1 MSSWRSNHGLSGDS
15 GPLRILK
22 GLRVLVTRPAHG
34 HADNWA
40 AALAAAGATALSYPT
55 IEVLPPPSWEPLDE
69 ALRQIGRY
77 DWIIFTSQS
86 TVASAASRLEGG
98 CFSAWGARP
107 RVATVGAETARALKR
122 AGSHVDLVPSDQRQE
137 GLIDAF
143 RDLET
148 GTRLLFL
155 HAVAGR
161 DTLIEALR
169 GRGCKV
175 DVVAAYQTVP
185 RRPLPPA
192 PAFDV
197 ATFASPSALQAFV
210 ASHGTRTLANKTVAV
225 IGPTTAAEAVRHG
238 LQPVI
243 AAEPNI
249 DALISAIA
257 STRTSQGGH

>member
-1 MSSWRSNHGLSGDS
+1 MSDDS

-34 HADNWA
+34 HADKRA
-40 AALAAAGATALSYPT
+40 AALSAAGATALSYPT

-69 ALRQIGRY
+69 AFRQIERY

-86 TVASAASRLEGG
+86 TVALAASRLEGG
-98 CFSAWGARP
+98 CFSTWGARP
-107 RVATVGAETARALKR
+107 RVAAVGAETARALER

-137 GLIDAF
+137 GLLDAF
-143 RDLET
+143 RGLET

-155 HAVAGR
+155 HAFAGR

-169 GRGCKV
+169 GQGCRV

-185 RRPLPPA
+185 RQLLPPA
-192 PAFDV
+192 PDFDV
-197 ATFASPSALQAFV
+197 ATFASPSALRAFV
-210 ASHGTRTLANKTVAV
+210 EKHGTRALASKTVAV

-238 LQPVI
+238 LSPVV
-243 AAEPNI
+243 AEEPNI

-257 STRTSQGGH
+257 SARSPKGGP

>member
-1 MSSWRSNHGLSGDS
+1 MSDDS
-15 GPLRILK
+15 GPPWILK
-22 GLRVLVTRPAHG
+22 GLRVLVTRPERAKP
-34 HADNWA
+34 DKWA
-40 AALAAAGATALSYPT
+40 AALSAAGATALSYPT
-55 IEVLPPPSWEPLDE
+55 IEVLPPASWEPLDE
-69 ALRQIGRY
+69 AFRQIERY

-86 TVASAASRLEGG
+86 TVALAASRLEGG

-107 RVATVGAETARALKR
+107 RVAAVGAETARELKR
-122 AGSHVDLVPSDQRQE
+122 AGSHVALVPSDQRQE
-137 GLIDAF
+137 GLMDTF
-143 RDLET
+143 RDLQT

-155 HAVAGR
+155 HAAAGR

-169 GRGCKV
+169 GQGCQV

-210 ASHGTRTLANKTVAV
+210 ESHGTRTLANKTVAV
-225 IGPTTAAEAVRHG
+225 IGLTTAAEAVRHG

-243 AAEPNI
+243 AVEPNI

-257 STRTSQGGH
+257 SACTSKGGH